1 MSRATLPLS
10 MINPGEQ
17 AKLIEV
23 CGGHALHKRLS
34 DLSLSVGTG
43 VQVAQGDAGG
53 PLILA
58 FKNDPHLA
66 LGRGVAQTIMVKVE
80 LQERPSCLPLV

>member
-1 MSRATLPLS
+1 MSSATLPLS

-17 AKLIEV
+17 AELIEV

-34 DLSLSVGTG
+34 DLGLSVGTQ
-43 VQVAQGDAGG
+43 VQVVQGDTGG

-58 FKNDPHLA
+58 FKNDARLA
-66 LGRGVAQTIMVKVE
+66 LGRGVAQKIMVKVKV
-80 LQERPSCLPLV
+80 QERP